1 MFFLNSFYY
10 FILINLYSYIVSL
23 VKTINYP
30 NVRITSLTNNKNDLI
45 ITGSNDTTIKIW
57 NATSGQLL
65 QTFLGH
71 ENTVSSLLI
80 SPNIDTEL
88 ISGDW
93 NGVIKTWNTLNG
105 KLLNTWIAHSRSVN
119 ALTFLLNGNLV
130 TGSDDYSIK
139 IWNKTTSQL
148 IRTLSIVSSGIVL
161 NLKTLSTNGNLV
173 VGTGYPGCVIQ
184 VWNPLT
190 GQLIQT
196 ISNQM
201 PVLSLTLL
209 SLNLIATGS
218 IGSGIT
224 IWDLSTNKVN
234 KSLNS
239 YSSALVNSLAVFQN
253 DYLISSFYDEI
264 QIWNLVTDKLIQTI
278 KNPNSDTNEW
288 IGIVNVQQ
296 NNAYLVRASSDST
309 IRIWKPENN

>member
-1 MFFLNSFYY
+1 
-10 FILINLYSYIVSL
+10 
-23 VKTINYP
+23 
-30 NVRITSLTNNKNDLI
+30 LI
-45 ITGSNDTTIKIW
+45 ITGSNDTTVKIW

-80 SPNIDTEL
+80 SPNIDIEL
-88 ISGDW
+88 IISGDW

-148 IRTLSIVSSGIVL
+148 IRTLSISSGIVL

-224 IWDLSTNKVN
+224 IWDLNINKVN

>member
-1 MFFLNSFYY
+1 
-10 FILINLYSYIVSL
+10 V
-23 VKTINYP
+23 
-30 NVRITSLTNNKNDLI
+30 
-45 ITGSNDTTIKIW
+45 
-57 NATSGQLL
+57 

-71 ENTVSSLLI
+71 ENAVSSLLA
-80 SPNIDTEL
+80 SPNNDCIEL

-119 ALTFLLNGNLV
+119 ALNFLLNGNLV

-148 IRTLSIVSSGIVL
+148 VRTLSISSGVVL
-161 NLKTLSTNGNLV
+161 NIKTLSTNGNLV
-173 VGTGYPGCVIQ
+173 VGTGYPRCVIQ

-201 PVLSLTLL
+201 PVLSLALI

-224 IWDLSTNKVN
+224 IWDLNTGKVN

-253 DYLISSFYDEI
+253 DYLISSSYDEI

-309 IRIWKPENN
+309 IRIWKPENS